1 MDDKQNSENTEN
13 LNDPEISGLKELSHE
28 LEKVLQERDEYLDG
42 WKRSKADLINYKK
55 EELRRLEDMAKY
67 ATEDI
72 MKDLIAVLDSFDLAL
87 VSLKS
92 VGNGAEKGVQMIKNQ
107 FEDSLKK
114 NGLMR
119 INASPGEE
127 FDPARHEAMAV
138 VEGGESG
145 HVAEEVESGY
155 MLYNKVL
162 RPIRVKIFK

>member
-107 FEDSLKK
+107 LEDALKK

>member
-72 MKDLIAVLDSFDLAL
+72 MGDLIAVLDSFDLAL

-107 FEDSLKK
+107 LEDALKK